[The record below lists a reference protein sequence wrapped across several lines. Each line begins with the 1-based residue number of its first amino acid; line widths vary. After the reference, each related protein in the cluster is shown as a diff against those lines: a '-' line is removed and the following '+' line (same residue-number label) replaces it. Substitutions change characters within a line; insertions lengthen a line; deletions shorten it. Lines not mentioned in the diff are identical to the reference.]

1 MGVKGFFRFRLIL
14 SALTGVFFLT
24 SNATGA
30 DMTESDK
37 NWDKVFAK
45 SDMVDVSKVRFK
57 NRYGIELTG
66 DLYLPKGKASE
77 KLAAI
82 AVSGRLARLRSRLP
96 AYMRKP
102 WPSGVLPRWRLI
114 RLTRGRA
121 AESRVWWLLRIS
133 IPKISV
139 PRWTF

>member
-1 MGVKGFFRFRLIL
+1 MGVKGFFRFGLIL

-45 SDMVDVSKVRFK
+45 SDMVDASKVSFK

-82 AVSGRLARLRSRLP
+82 AVSGPFGAVKEQ
-96 AYMRKP
+96 A
-102 WPSGVLPRWRLI
+102 SGLYAQ
-114 RLTRGRA
+114 TMAERGGLFEQS
-121 AESRVWWLLRIS
+121 AEY
-133 IPKISV
+133 
-139 PRWTF
+139 

>member
-1 MGVKGFFRFRLIL
+1 MGVKGFFRFGLIL

-45 SDMVDVSKVRFK
+45 SDMVDASKVSFK

-66 DLYLPKGKASE
+66 DLRQSSTVFDADYSTLSRYPDS
-77 KLAAI
+77 AAI
-82 AVSGRLARLRSRLP
+82 SDWAREAVAMMTQYELMNGTSKGFEPKKEMTLEQCL
-96 AYMRKP
+96 
-102 WPSGVLPRWRLI
+102 VL
-114 RLTRGRA
+114 LTRIC
-121 AESRVWWLLRIS
+121 E
-133 IPKISV
+133 
-139 PRWTF
+139 F

>member
-1 MGVKGFFRFRLIL
+1 MGVKGFFRFGLIL

-45 SDMVDVSKVRFK
+45 SDMVDASKVSFK
-57 NRYGIELTG
+57 NRYGIELIG

-77 KLAAI
+77 KLGGDCGQRP
-82 AVSGRLARLRSRLP
+82 V
-96 AYMRKP
+96 
-102 WPSGVLPRWRLI
+102 WR
-114 RLTRGRA
+114 G
-121 AESRVWWLLRIS
+121 
-133 IPKISV
+133 
-139 PRWTF
+139 

>member
-1 MGVKGFFRFRLIL
+1 MGVKGFFHFRLIL

-66 DLYLPKGKASE
+66 E
-77 KLAAI
+77 KKI
-82 AVSGRLARLRSRLP
+82 FHDFGFERSL
-96 AYMRKP
+96 
-102 WPSGVLPRWRLI
+102 
-114 RLTRGRA
+114 
-121 AESRVWWLLRIS
+121 
-133 IPKISV
+133 
-139 PRWTF
+139 

>member
-1 MGVKGFFRFRLIL
+1 MGVKGFFRFGLIL

-45 SDMVDVSKVRFK
+45 SDMVDASKVSFK

-66 DLYLPKGKASE
+66 DLYLKNLRRLRS
-77 KLAAI
+77 AA
-82 AVSGRLARLRSRLP
+82 RLARLRSRLP